1 MKFVPSEEQ
10 KLIKETFSRFFSKE
24 SPISLVRACEDAGHS
39 PDLWRKIVDNGL
51 LQLGLDAEHQ
61 GEDNTGRTIERVL
74 VAEEFGRV
82 LAPVPLLESWIA
94 ARCLSRATNTR
105 SQKLLADLNDG
116 SLLVTFAPS
125 PVLPGRQQV
134 VPAATVADGV
144 LAFNGSTLGYYSKQG
159 KPTESRGRL
168 GAATSGMLSL
178 QEADFDLEFPS
189 HEPPERVFED
199 CIAEWRILAAAA
211 LNGLCERAL
220 EIASEYARTRIAFGK
235 AIGAFQAVA
244 HPLADVATRLEGA
257 RLVSLESAW
266 ALDCNLEQ
274 ADALSSMAF
283 VGSAELATDLTR
295 VAMHVHGGYGI
306 TEDYDI
312 QLFYRRA
319 KAWPLLL
326 GDPRGEAVR
335 LGEKL
340 IQLNEAGQPLPP
352 WHLEP
357 ETKGEGYDFAL
368 GPRYTEYRE
377 RFIHF
382 LEHSDYE
389 TDIQPSQSTA
399 SSEGFSPAF
408 HKKLGDAG
416 YIATGWPEKYGGQ
429 VSDDLELTIFGQE
442 LSRKTGHHNSP
453 LSTSKLVAQ
462 TIIAVGSTAQQEE
475 YLPAIARGELIIALG
490 YTEPDGG
497 SDAAAAKTRA
507 IRDGDDWVINGQKMF
522 TTSGDFADYV
532 FLLARTNPEKSKHRG
547 LTMFLVPMNSEGI
560 DVQKVGTLGG
570 VCTTATF
577 YSDVR
582 VSDAQRVG
590 EIDGGWD
597 VLSVALKFEHGGQSY
612 HWLAAQLLSDAMA
625 MASRGLPDPAS
636 PVAERFGDAAIAIE
650 TSKLLAYRSAWLHAN
665 DLPFDG
671 ECGPMAKLYSS
682 DALVLAT
689 SGLMDMLGS
698 YAIIADSE
706 VDSHAAAVHHAFL
719 VAPGT
724 TTYGGTVEI
733 MRSLIAERHL
743 GLPRSR

>member
-10 KLIKETFSRFFSKE
+10 RLIKETFSRFFSKE
-24 SPISLVRACEDAGHS
+24 SPISLVRECEDQGHS
-39 PDLWRKIVDNGL
+39 SDLWRKIVDSGL
-51 LQLGLDAEHQ
+51 LQLGLDAEPQ
-61 GEDNTGRTIERVL
+61 GEVKPGGSIERVL

-94 ARCLSRATNTR
+94 ARCLSRATDTR
-105 SQKLLADLNDG
+105 SRKMLDELSDG
-116 SLLVTFAPS
+116 SLLVTFAPW
-125 PVLPGRQQV
+125 PLLPDRRQV
-134 VPAATVADGV
+134 IPAATVADGV
-144 LAFNGSTLGYYSKQG
+144 LAFNGSALGFYRKQEIPMEG
-159 KPTESRGRL
+159 CGRL
-168 GAATSGMLSL
+168 GAATSGMSPLK
-178 QEADFDLEFPS
+178 QADFELEFSS
-189 HEPPERVFED
+189 HDSAQSVYED
-199 CIAEWRILAAAA
+199 CLAEWRVLTAAA

-257 RLVSLESAW
+257 RLVCLEAAW

-283 VGSAELATDLTR
+283 VGSADLATDLTR

-319 KAWPLLL
+319 KAWPLMLS
-326 GDPRGEAVR
+326 DPRGEAAR

-340 IQLNEAGQPLPP
+340 ILLNDAGHPLPP
-352 WHLEP
+352 WHLET
-357 ETKGEGYDFAL
+357 EAKGEGYDFAL
-368 GPRYTEYRE
+368 GTRYTEYRD
-377 RFIHF
+377 RLIRF
-382 LEHSDYE
+382 LEHSDCE
-389 TDIQPSQSTA
+389 ADVPSGQGTA

-507 IRDGDDWVINGQKMF
+507 VRDGDDWVINGQKMF

-547 LTMFLVPMNSEGI
+547 LTMFLVPLNAEGI
-560 DVQKVGTLGG
+560 EVQTVRTIGG

-582 VSDAQRVG
+582 VPDAQRIG

-612 HWLAAQLLSDAMA
+612 HWLTAQLLSEAMA
-625 MASRGLPDPAS
+625 MASHGLPDPAS
-636 PVAERFGDAAIAIE
+636 PISERFGHAAIAIE

-665 DLPFDG
+665 GVPFDG

-682 DALVLAT
+682 DTLVLAT
-689 SGLMDMLGS
+689 SELIDMLGS
-698 YAIIADSE
+698 YAVIADSA